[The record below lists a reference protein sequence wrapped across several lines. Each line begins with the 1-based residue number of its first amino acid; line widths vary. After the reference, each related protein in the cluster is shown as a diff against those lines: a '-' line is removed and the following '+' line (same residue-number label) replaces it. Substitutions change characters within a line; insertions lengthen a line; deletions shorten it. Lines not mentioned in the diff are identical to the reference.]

1 MLGKLEL
8 AAKSPEVKQMFSHHA
23 EETRQQ
29 IANLERIFQLLDL
42 PTNDS
47 PSPATKGL
55 TKGQCDA
62 THDRLQHDR

>member
-1 MLGKLEL
+1 
-8 AAKSPEVKQMFSHHA
+8 MFSHHA